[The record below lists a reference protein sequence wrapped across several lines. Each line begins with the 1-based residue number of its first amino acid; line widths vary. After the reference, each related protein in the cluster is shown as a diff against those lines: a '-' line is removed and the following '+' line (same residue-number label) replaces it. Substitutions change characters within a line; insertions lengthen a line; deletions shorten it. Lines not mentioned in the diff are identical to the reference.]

1 MRVRPIEERDRAWIG
16 EALEA
21 QLGGRRQARR
31 GRVDD
36 VSILPGFIAEEE
48 DGRPV
53 GLVTLR
59 FENDE
64 MEVAALLAL
73 DQWRGAGTALLGAA
87 RREAERAGC
96 RRAWL
101 ITTNDNVD
109 AIRFYQRRGW
119 DWVALHR
126 DAVAESRR
134 LKPEL
139 GDVGSYGIPIR
150 HELEFEQ
157 TIDRQ
162 SIV

>member
-1 MRVRPIEERDRAWIG
+1 VRVRPIEERDRGWIG

-21 QLGGRRQARR
+21 HLGGRRQARR

-36 VSILPGFIAEEE
+36 VSILPGFIAEE

-64 MEVAALLAL
+64 MEVAALLAI
-73 DQWRGAGTALLGAA
+73 DQWRGVGTALLEAA
-87 RREAERAGC
+87 SREAERAGC

-134 LKPEL
+134 RLKPEI
-139 GDVGSYGIPIR
+139 GEIGSYGIPIR
-150 HELEFEQ
+150 HELEFELR
-157 TIDRQ
+157 TD
-162 SIV
+162 